1 MQTKGVAGSVNS
13 VRCVQPIANRLV
25 SRIAMNVAWY
35 KALNL
40 VKYYEVF
47 VILSKVGPSAL
58 QCEFW
63 RRIRP
68 QCQVT
73 QAR

>member
-1 MQTKGVAGSVNS
+1 
-13 VRCVQPIANRLV
+13 
-25 SRIAMNVAWY
+25 MNVAWY